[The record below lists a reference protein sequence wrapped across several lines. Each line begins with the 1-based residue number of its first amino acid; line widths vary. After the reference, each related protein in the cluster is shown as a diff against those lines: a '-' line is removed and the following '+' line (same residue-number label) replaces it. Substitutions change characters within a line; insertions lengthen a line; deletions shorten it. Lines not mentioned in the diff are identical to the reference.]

1 MHQLKI
7 VSAAV
12 IIISSFIFQFT
23 ALAQNEIKN
32 DDESQKFN
40 FWIGEWDV
48 FKNDTIKAGDSRIER
63 IIQDAVILENYS
75 TPTGYEGKSFNF
87 FDKEK
92 NKWVQFWVDKNAQSI
107 LFEGN
112 YDEVQKAIVYF
123 SYDKNTGD
131 KPYIRK
137 LLFFDIDSNTV
148 RQFSERTYDDGKT
161 WHTEYDLL
169 YKRKVRE

>member
-1 MHQLKI
+1 MFKPKSMHT
-7 VSAAV
+7 VV
-12 IIISSFIFQFT
+12 IILLSLAFQVT
-23 ALAQNEIKN
+23 VLAQNEIKN

-48 FKNDTIKAGDSRIER
+48 FKNDTLKAGDSRIER
-63 IIQDAVILENYS
+63 ILQDAVILENYS

-92 NKWVQFWVDKNAQSI
+92 NKWVEFWVDKNAQSI

-112 YDEVQKAIVYF
+112 YDERSKGNCLL

-137 LLFFDIDSNTV
+137 LRFFDIDSNTV

-161 WHTEYDLL
+161 WHTEYDIL
-169 YKRKVRE
+169 YKRKVK